1 MPSFAGSLNRGETA
15 WTNGDGHKYRA
26 KSTLAS
32 FSPRRLN
39 LRITLIAGLL
49 MVVIFGSYTFS
60 DNARTLA
67 HGVTISGLPEEMT
80 TLLRAQHEEM
90 SEIKVL
96 LDKLNRKIDV
106 KDADSLDPRTRKSIE
121 RNIDYLHSVDHEH
134 FWAEAPP
141 KVWENKKQEW
151 MDYVNFTM
159 PTWASQKTKFEGR
172 GIVLVG
178 GNLNTIRGIKTT
190 LSMLREYGCKLP
202 VEVHYLD
209 GELNESDIGNLT
221 ASGVT
226 VRNLG
231 STTNLFA
238 VTKKAGKGGKSFHI
252 KTAAMI
258 NSGFKEI
265 LYLDSD
271 SMPVRDPTYLFDSP
285 DYLRTGTMFFPDF
298 WKTHFTNPIWSIVD
312 TPIVDEWEN
321 ESGQILLDKES
332 RWDVLLLA
340 NHFNRDGDFY
350 FQLINGD
357 KDTLR
362 FASKALRKE
371 YYMVETFLTCG
382 GLIWQDR
389 FCGNT
394 MVQHD
399 HLGAV
404 QFVHANLV
412 KEFTHSELNVD
423 QEEGVFR
430 VFKEY
435 ITTRDNTWLKPRF
448 YGAGPIPCMELDVGS
463 GEPDIRED
471 KFEVLLPGWNAH
483 YKKHDGTGG
492 GIDG

>member
-1 MPSFAGSLNRGETA
+1 MSAFA
-15 WTNGDGHKYRA
+15 
-26 KSTLAS
+26 
-32 FSPRRLN
+32 PRRLSN
-39 LRITLIAGLL
+39 RTSIVLALL
-49 MVVIFGSYTFS
+49 VVVVFGSYIFGE
-60 DNARTLA
+60 NAKNIA

-80 TLLRAQHEEM
+80 SLLKAQHQEM
-90 SEIKVL
+90 SEIRVL
-96 LDKLNRKIDV
+96 IDKLNNKIDV
-106 KDADSLDPRTRKSIE
+106 KEADKLDPRTRKSIE
-121 RNIDYLHSVDHEH
+121 RNIDYLHSVDHEQ

-141 KVWENKKQEW
+141 KVWDNKKQEW
-151 MDYVNFTM
+151 MDYINFTM
-159 PTWASQKTKFEGR
+159 PSWSSQKSKFNGR

-178 GNLNTIRGIKTT
+178 GNSGTLRGIRTT
-190 LSMLREYGCKLP
+190 LSMLRNYGCTLP

-209 GELNESDIGNLT
+209 GELNENDIKNMT
-221 ASGVT
+221 QSGIS

-231 STTNLFA
+231 DASNLFP
-238 VTKKAGKGGKSFHI
+238 VKKKAGKGGKSFHI

-258 NSGFKEI
+258 NSAYKEI

-271 SMPVRDPTYLFDSP
+271 SMPVRDPTYLFESK

-298 WKTHFTNPIWSIVD
+298 WKTHFTNPIWQIAD

-321 ESGQILLDKES
+321 ESGQILLNKET

-371 YYMVETFLTCG
+371 YYMVPTFLTCG

-399 HLGAV
+399 HEGAV
-404 QFVHANLV
+404 QFIHANLV
-412 KEFTHSELNVD
+412 KEFTHSELNPD
-423 QEEGVFR
+423 QSEGVFR

-435 ITTRDNTWLKPRF
+435 TETKDNTWLKPRF
-448 YGAGPIPCMELDVGS
+448 YGAGPIPCMELDVGA

-471 KFEVLLPGWNAH
+471 SFEVLVPGWNAH
-483 YKKHDGTGG
+483 YKKHGGIGG
-492 GIDG
+492 GIDE

>member
-1 MPSFAGSLNRGETA
+1 M
-15 WTNGDGHKYRA
+15 
-26 KSTLAS
+26 AS
-32 FSPRRLN
+32 FTSRRLSSKATVV
-39 LRITLIAGLL
+39 LAVLTLILC
-49 MVVIFGSYTFS
+49 GSYVFK
-60 DNARTLA
+60 DNARSLA
-67 HGVTISGLPEEMT
+67 HDVSISGLPEEMT
-80 TLLRAQHEEM
+80 SLLRSQHEEM
-90 SEIKVL
+90 DAIREL
-96 LDKLNRKIDV
+96 LEKLNNKIDIR
-106 KDADSLDPRTRKSIE
+106 DHESLDPKTKKSIE
-121 RNIDYLHSVDHEH
+121 RNIDFLHSVDHEQ

-141 KVWENKKQEW
+141 KVWANKKQEW

-159 PTWASQKTKFEGR
+159 PSWSSQKSKFDGR

-178 GNLNTIRGIKTT
+178 GNSGTLKGIRTT
-190 LSMLREYGCKLP
+190 LSMLKEYGCKLP

-209 GELNESDIGNLT
+209 GELNKADIGNLT
-221 ASGVT
+221 SSGVVT

-231 STTNLFA
+231 DAGNLFP
-238 VTKKAGKGGKSFHI
+238 VHKKAGKGGKSFHI

-258 NSGFKEI
+258 NSAFREI

-271 SMPVRDPTYLFDSP
+271 SMPVRNPEYLFDSK

-298 WKTHFTNPIWSIVD
+298 WKTHFTNPIWTITD

-321 ESGQILLDKES
+321 ESGQILLDKEK

-371 YYMVETFLTCG
+371 YYMVPTFLTCG

-399 HLGAV
+399 HKGAV
-404 QFVHANLV
+404 QFIHANLV
-412 KEFTHSELNVD
+412 KEFTHAELNPD

-435 ITTRDNTWLKPRF
+435 TTTIDNTWLKPRF
-448 YGAGPIPCMELDVGS
+448 YGAGPIPCMELDSGA

-471 KFEVLLPGWNAH
+471 KFEVLVPGWNAH
-483 YKKHDGTGG
+483 YKKHGG
-492 GIDG
+492 VGGALEDKE